1 MTTQD
6 HARSIFEEY
15 YDMLADLSNDFTL
28 QGRRRRVDA
37 SLQCAIIFAN
47 QMQQH
52 CSPDFYTYWMQIEN
66 ELHQLN
72 V

>member
-1 MTTQD
+1 
-6 HARSIFEEY
+6 
-15 YDMLADLSNDFTL
+15 MLADLSNDFTL

>member
-1 MTTQD
+1 MTTED

-15 YDMLADLSNDFTL
+15 YDMLADLTNDFTL

-52 CSPDFYTYWMQIEN
+52 CSPDFHNYWLQIEN